1 MGIRL
6 CFATA
11 REGHMVHVLSYVHV
25 DSSAPTPALLFTVS
39 TISELMYFNLICDA
53 NQNLITLCRQ

>member
-1 MGIRL
+1 
-6 CFATA
+6 
-11 REGHMVHVLSYVHV
+11 MVHVLSYVHV

-53 NQNLITLCRQ
+53 NQNFITLCRQ